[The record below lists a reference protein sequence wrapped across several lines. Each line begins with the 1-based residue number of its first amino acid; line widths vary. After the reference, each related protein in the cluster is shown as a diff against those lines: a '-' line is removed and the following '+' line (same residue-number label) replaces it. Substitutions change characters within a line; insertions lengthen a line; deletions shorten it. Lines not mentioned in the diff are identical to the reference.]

1 MKYSAGSFRE
11 RKQKVMLKLTKTSL
25 LNFTCFLMQQLNIVY
40 LMVLQGFDI

>member
-25 LNFTCFLMQQLNIVY
+25 LNFTCFFNATTKYSIFD
-40 LMVLQGFDI
+40 GFAGI

>member
-25 LNFTCFLMQQLNIVY
+25 LNFTCFLMQQLNIY